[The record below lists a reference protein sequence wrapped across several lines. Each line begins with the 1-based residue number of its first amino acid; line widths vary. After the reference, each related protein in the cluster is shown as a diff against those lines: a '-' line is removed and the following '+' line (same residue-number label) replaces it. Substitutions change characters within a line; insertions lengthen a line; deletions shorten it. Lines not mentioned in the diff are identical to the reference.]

1 MKKFLSI
8 ILMGIL
14 SSTAW
19 GEVSQRLVFDLNGPG
34 PELIAAIKKGN
45 ALQEKINPGVRNE
58 LWFNT
63 IHGPNVGSASLIITY
78 RDLAHY
84 AEALANQEANSEW
97 GEFLENFPGDKFP
110 ITFSGLSQVVIDSGA
125 AQATDGSVLAI
136 LVFNTGGDTAGFAA
150 EVGKAKALQGR
161 INPDAAIGL
170 VVPTLAGDA
179 TGSAV
184 VLTRY
189 ASMTDWAEGGAK
201 LQASKE
207 WGEFLASFPA
217 DKYPIVY
224 QGLSTA
230 ASVD

>member
-1 MKKFLSI
+1 M
-8 ILMGIL
+8 
-14 SSTAW
+14 
-19 GEVSQRLVFDLNGPG
+19 
-34 PELIAAIKKGN
+34 
-45 ALQEKINPGVRNE
+45 
-58 LWFNT
+58 
-63 IHGPNVGSASLIITY
+63 
-78 RDLAHY
+78 
-84 AEALANQEANSEW
+84 
-97 GEFLENFPGDKFP
+97 
-110 ITFSGLSQVVIDSGA
+110 
-125 AQATDGSVLAI
+125 LAI

-179 TGSAV
+179 TNSAV

-230 ASVD
+230 ASVA

>member
-1 MKKFLSI
+1 MKKLLTT
-8 ILMGIL
+8 ILVGMF
-14 SSTAW
+14 SATSW

-34 PELIAAIKKGN
+34 PELVAAIQQGN
-45 ALQEKINPGVRNE
+45 ALQAKINPGVRNE

-63 IHGPNVGSASLIITY
+63 IHGSNVGSASLIITY

-84 AEALANQEANSEW
+84 AEAVENQQASSEW
-97 GEFLENFPGDKFP
+97 NDFLAGFPGDKFP

-136 LVFNTGGDTAGFAA
+136 LVFNTGGDMDGFAA

-161 INPDAAIGL
+161 INPGAAIGL

-179 TGSAV
+179 TNSAV
-184 VLTRY
+184 VLARY

-201 LQASKE
+201 LQASEE

-230 ASVD
+230 ASVQ